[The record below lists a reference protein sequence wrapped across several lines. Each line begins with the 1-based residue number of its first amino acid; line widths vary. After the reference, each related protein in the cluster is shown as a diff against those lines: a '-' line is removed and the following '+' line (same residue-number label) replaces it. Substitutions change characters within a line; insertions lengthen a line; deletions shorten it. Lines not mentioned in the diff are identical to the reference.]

1 MTVSRHTR
9 SHIRRH
15 TRRYTRTAAPAA
27 VALAAAAFAAT
38 LVPPIAAAQAPAWP
52 AKPVR
57 IIVPTSPG
65 GGTDIVTRVLAAKL
79 GEAFGQSVVVEN
91 RPGAGQIL
99 GTEFVARAS
108 ADGYT
113 QLMAASAI
121 VLNQVLA
128 KKPPYDTLR
137 DFAPVTV
144 AATLPNVLTVHPSLP
159 AKSLKQLIA
168 LAKARPG
175 MLNYS
180 SAGAGTSPHMSME
193 LLRSMAGIDIVH
205 IAYKGTGPA
214 TADLLAGHVQ
224 LSMPNTLTAVPYLR
238 SERLRAL
245 AVTSARRAAAL
256 PDVPAI
262 AEAGLPGYEAIQ
274 WYGLFM
280 PVGTPRDAVNRMQSE
295 TSRALQAPD
304 VAKRLAADGAE
315 AGGTSPEA
323 FTAYVKSEIEKWS
336 RVVRDAKLA
345 LE

>member
-1 MTVSRHTR
+1 M
-9 SHIRRH
+9 
-15 TRRYTRTAAPAA
+15 
-27 VALAAAAFAAT
+27 
-38 LVPPIAAAQAPAWP
+38 
-52 AKPVR
+52 R

-65 GGTDIVTRVLAAKL
+65 GGTDIVTRVLAARL
-79 GEAFGQSVVVEN
+79 GEAFGQAVVVEN

-99 GTEFVARAS
+99 GTEFVARAP

-238 SERLRAL
+238 SERLLAL
-245 AVTSARRAAAL
+245 GVTSARRAAAL

-262 AEAGLPGYEAIQ
+262 AEAGLAGYEAIQ

-280 PVGTPRDAVNRMQSE
+280 PAGTPRDAVHRMQSE

-315 AGGTSPEA
+315 AGGLSPEA
-323 FTAYVKSEIEKWS
+323 FTAYVKSEIEKWT

>member
-1 MTVSRHTR
+1 MTTFQLRPSF
-9 SHIRRH
+9 
-15 TRRYTRTAAPAA
+15 PAA
-27 VALAAAAFAAT
+27 RAAACCTLLLLSSAA
-38 LVPPIAAAQAPAWP
+38 VAQAPAWP

-65 GGTDIVTRVLAAKL
+65 GGTDIVTRVLASRL
-79 GEAFGQSVVVEN
+79 TEVFGQSVVVEN

-99 GTEFVARAS
+99 GTEFVARAP

-159 AKSLKQLIA
+159 VKSLKQLIA
-168 LAKARPG
+168 LAKAKPG

-193 LLRSMAGIDIVH
+193 LLRAMAGLDMAH

-214 TADLLAGHVQ
+214 TIDLLAGHVQ
-224 LSMPNTLTAVPYLR
+224 LSMPNTLTAAPHLR
-238 SERLRAL
+238 SGRLRAL
-245 AVTSARRAAAL
+245 GVTSATRAAGL
-256 PDVPAI
+256 PDVPTI
-262 AEAGLPGYEAIQ
+262 AEAGVPGYEAIQ
-274 WYGLFM
+274 WYGLFA
-280 PVGTPRDAVNRMQSE
+280 PAGTPRDAVTRMQVE
-295 TSRALQAPD
+295 TARALQAPE

-315 AGGTSPEA
+315 AGGMSPDA

-336 RVVRDAKLA
+336 RVVRDAKLG
-345 LE
+345 LD

>member
-1 MTVSRHTR
+1 MTASLNPSRPF
-9 SHIRRH
+9 
-15 TRRYTRTAAPAA
+15 AAIA
-27 VALAAAAFAAT
+27 VAAAATCAAT
-38 LVPPIAAAQAPAWP
+38 LFPAIVAAQAPAWP

-65 GGTDIVTRVLAAKL
+65 GGTDIVTRVLAARL
-79 GEAFGQSVVVEN
+79 TEVFGQSVLVEN
-91 RPGAGQIL
+91 RPGAGQVL
-99 GTEFVARAS
+99 GTEFVARA
-108 ADGYT
+108 APDGYT

-128 KKPPYDTLR
+128 RKPPYDTLR
-137 DFAPVTV
+137 DFVPVTV

-159 AKSLKQLIA
+159 VKSVKQLIA

-193 LLRSMAGIDIVH
+193 LLRSMAAVDIVH
-205 IAYKGTGPA
+205 VAYKGTGPA

-224 LSMPNTLTAVPYLR
+224 LSMPNTLTAAPHLR

-245 AVTSARRAAAL
+245 GVTSLKRAAGL
-256 PDVPAI
+256 PEVPAI

-274 WYGLFM
+274 WYGLFV
-280 PVGTPRDAVNRMQSE
+280 PAGTPRDAVNRMQSE
-295 TSRALQAPD
+295 TAKALQAPD

-315 AGGTSPEA
+315 AGGMSPDA
-323 FTAYVKSEIEKWS
+323 FAAYVKSEIEKWS

-345 LE
+345 LD